1 MSEKVYE
8 NTYNAIWTL
17 KTIAQNTLP
26 NSSFTYIESAM
37 PFETKR
43 QPARPELKGDNRI
56 NNYNRNIQNKK
67 RKSLIKKSTWLNL
80 SCLSY
85 IQFY

>member
-1 MSEKVYE
+1 
-8 NTYNAIWTL
+8 
-17 KTIAQNTLP
+17 
-26 NSSFTYIESAM
+26 M

>member
-1 MSEKVYE
+1 MKIRKYYL
-8 NTYNAIWTL
+8 NTKNYCL
-17 KTIAQNTLP
+17 KY
-26 NSSFTYIESAM
+26 FTKQLLTSIESAM
-37 PFETKR
+37 PFETKL